1 LSTANLDEVR
11 YRWILVIYWAI
22 RFNNFTNTLNIGN
35 SLFYGVNTLMKLKLL
50 VLAAAMVFSLSLQAG
65 DEAAVTEKP
74 SFSAT
79 QKVQLTASVFAI
91 DREARTITLR
101 GPEGNNRTLQ
111 ADEGSNNIDKIEVGD
126 TVNVEYVQHMSIEV
140 FANDGMEPGEGVM
153 AAKAKNKE
161 GETPAA
167 MEMITTVT
175 TATVEDINIEANT
188 FKLKWPGGEIKEY
201 EAQNPENLK
210 KAAVGDLVVTTYTE
224 AIALT
229 LNEVP
234 AE

>member
-1 LSTANLDEVR
+1 MKFKMIV
-11 YRWILVIYWAI
+11 LV
-22 RFNNFTNTLNIGN
+22 
-35 SLFYGVNTLMKLKLL
+35 
-50 VLAAAMVFSLSLQAG
+50 AALVFSLSLQAG
-65 DEAAVTEKP
+65 GEAAATEKP

-79 QKVQLTASVFAI
+79 QTVQLTASVVAV
-91 DREARTITLR
+91 DREARTITLT
-101 GPEGNNRTLQ
+101 GPEGNSHTLET
-111 ADEGSNNIDKIEVGD
+111 DEDSNNIDKIEVGD

-140 FANDGMEPGEGVM
+140 FANDGMEPGAGVM
-153 AAKAKNKE
+153 GAQGRNKA

-167 MEMITTVT
+167 MEMITTVA

-210 KAAVGDLVVTTYTE
+210 KADVGDLVVTTYTE